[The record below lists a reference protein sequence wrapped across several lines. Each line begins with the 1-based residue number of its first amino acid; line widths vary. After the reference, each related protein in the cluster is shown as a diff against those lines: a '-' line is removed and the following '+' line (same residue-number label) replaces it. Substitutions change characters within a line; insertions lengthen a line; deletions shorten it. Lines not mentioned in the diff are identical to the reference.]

1 MQFHLLLED
10 SLFKKSF
17 SGTQT
22 SKWNCFNL
30 HNDKAIGLYSV
41 VEYCINQLEI
51 IHECKQD
58 LQFYFL
64 NINILKTF
72 IYFM

>member
-30 HNDKAIGLYSV
+30 HDDKIIGLYSF
-41 VEYCINQLEI
+41 VEYCIDQLEI

-58 LQFYFL
+58 LQFYSH
-64 NINILKTF
+64 NINRTKTF